1 MAAYFIA
8 NITVT
13 DREGY
18 QEYADRAPDT
28 IAEHGGRYIVRGGGE
43 HQVLEGDWQPDRL
56 VVIEFPNREMA
67 MKWYNSP
74 DYQAIL
80 LLRQA
85 NATGSVVLV
94 DGYDG

>member
-8 NITVT
+8 NISVN

-28 IAEHGGRYIVRGGGE
+28 IAEHGGKYIVRAGA
-43 HQVLEGDWQPDRL
+43 HDVLEGDWQPDRL

-85 NATGSVVLV
+85 NSTGSVVIV
-94 DGYDG
+94 DGTDG

>member
-8 NITVT
+8 NISVT
-13 DREGY
+13 DPEGY
-18 QEYADRAPDT
+18 QEYADRAPET
-28 IAEHGGRYIVRGGGE
+28 IAEHGGKYIVRAGDQ
-43 HQVLEGDWQPDRL
+43 QVMEGDWQPNRL

-80 LLRQA
+80 PLRQA
-85 NATGSVVLV
+85 NSSGSIVLV